1 MDAGHLIG
9 SVFGAQSPGSLVTGF
24 VECLL
29 LLLAVDAVR
38 SGRRIYAIASVGL
51 SVTIY
56 ARMAEGFIDPAA
68 DTLLKAAGLVV
79 AALVLAFDLVFE
91 PVEVP

>member
-1 MDAGHLIG
+1 MDIGRLIG
-9 SVFGAQSPGSLVTGF
+9 SLFGSQSPGSLVTGYF
-24 VECLL
+24 ECLL
-29 LLLAVDAVR
+29 LVLAVDAVR
-38 SGRRIYAIASVGL
+38 RGRRLYAIASVGL

-56 ARMAEGFIDPAA
+56 ARLAEGFIDPAA
-68 DTLLKAAGLVV
+68 DTLLKAAGLVL

>member
-1 MDAGHLIG
+1 VDIGHLVG
-9 SVFGAQSPGSLVTGF
+9 SLFGSQSPGSLLTGF
-24 VECLL
+24 FECLL
-29 LLLAVDAVR
+29 LVLAVDAVR
-38 SGRRIYAIASVGL
+38 GGRRIFAIASVGL

-56 ARMAEGFIDPAA
+56 ARLAEGFIDPAV
-68 DTLLKAAGLVV
+68 DTLLKAAGLVL